1 MKIFKRILKYLLLLI
16 LIVFLAGFIF
26 TFFFG
31 EKVERIILE
40 KINSKLK
47 TGIEVSDIEFSLYK
61 NFPYASV
68 QLNDIL
74 ILESFENSNDTLLF
88 AKQVFV
94 KLNILDIISQKYNVK
109 SIIFESGN
117 INVKYDKDGIG
128 NFNIFRDSTKSKNKL
143 EINRIEIKNSNF
155 TYNNS
160 KTDFSANNKLSDIEI
175 NLTINEDNTEI
186 NIEGNLFSQE
196 LINKK
201 Q

>member
-16 LIVFLAGFIF
+16 LIIFLTVFIF

-40 KINSKLK
+40 RINSKLK
-47 TGIEVSDIEFSLYK
+47 TGIEISDIEFSLYK

-68 QLNDIL
+68 QLNDVL

-88 AKQVFV
+88 AKQSFV

-143 EINRIEIKNSNF
+143 EINRIEI
-155 TYNNS
+155 
-160 KTDFSANNKLSDIEI
+160 IEQYLAI
-175 NLTINEDNTEI
+175 YAKE
-186 NIEGNLFSQE
+186 
-196 LINKK
+196 
-201 Q
+201 